1 MFGSKDI
8 ATIEGQASTGFLRTS
23 ELVVRVQSK
32 NPWELCYQGLCRVET
47 MGIEPTTPCLQSR
60 CSSQLSYVPFKRCPC
75 YGYRGEDI
83 AATCMRHPRLD
94 TYRAG

>member
-32 NPWELCYQGLCRVET
+32 NPWELCYQGFLGWRRWE
-47 MGIEPTTPCLQSR
+47 SN
-60 CSSQLSYVPFKRCPC
+60 
-75 YGYRGEDI
+75 
-83 AATCMRHPRLD
+83 LD
-94 TYRAG
+94 PLLAKQVL